1 MLVCGCSSSSSD
13 DAAADDAASTE
24 EAAGEEEAADS
35 AESEEASAEAISD
48 MNIMFV
54 VTGNLGGGTNNDDV
68 YAALTDYTEANGG
81 SVSTY
86 ECNMDT
92 SVYETTLMQAAQT
105 GEFDLIVTGFGNHD
119 RALQNT
125 AAAYPDQKFLIF
137 DTEMDFT
144 DGKNSNV
151 ISVSGCFRTR
161 HASWQA
167 LWPLW

>member
-1 MLVCGCSSSSSD
+1 MTIISLVLVVSMLVCGCSSSSSD

-81 SVSTY
+81 SVST
-86 ECNMDT
+86 
-92 SVYETTLMQAAQT
+92 
-105 GEFDLIVTGFGNHD
+105 
-119 RALQNT
+119 
-125 AAAYPDQKFLIF
+125 
-137 DTEMDFT
+137 
-144 DGKNSNV
+144 
-151 ISVSGCFRTR
+151 
-161 HASWQA
+161 
-167 LWPLW
+167 